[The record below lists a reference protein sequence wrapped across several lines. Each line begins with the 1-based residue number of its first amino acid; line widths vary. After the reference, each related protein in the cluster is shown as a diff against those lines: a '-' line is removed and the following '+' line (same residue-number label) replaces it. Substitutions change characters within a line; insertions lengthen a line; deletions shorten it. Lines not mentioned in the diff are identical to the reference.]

1 MQIPSIKD
9 GIHDAFI
16 GVIIALVSIPISMG
30 YASVAGLPVVY
41 GLYGSLLPILI
52 FAFVSSSPRFVF
64 GVDAAPAAIVGGMIA
79 AWGINSDSAAASS
92 IIPLI
97 TLFVALWLGIFFL
110 LRADRIINFISEPV
124 MGGFISGISTT
135 IILMQIPKLFGGS
148 ATHGEGPELL
158 LHIVRQAESCF
169 NLPSL
174 ILGLGTVLILLL
186 ARKICPKV
194 PMQAL
199 LMFLGAGIFWIFEDR
214 LGELGIAT
222 LPAVTKGLPKLY
234 LPDFSLVFAHP
245 RQLIIDTA
253 GIAIVILS
261 ETLLASENLSRKH
274 KEKIIP
280 RREVAAYALG
290 NLSAALTG
298 TCPINGSI
306 SRSGI
311 ADQFGVK
318 SQVMSITASVS
329 MALIL
334 LLGTGFI
341 SYLPVPVLTGIVIAA
356 LIGTLEFRLAHKL
369 KHLDRAEFYIFY
381 AAFFAVLIFGTIYGV
396 VVGVIL
402 ATVTFI
408 LRVSK
413 PASDFLGIVPGIK
426 GYYSLTRRN
435 TQAKPLKGVVIY
447 RFSAPLFYANIEQF
461 CSDIRKACGLGS
473 GEAEGA
479 IGAQAAAAANA
490 GTASDSGRIEPVRLV
505 VVDSSGIS
513 SVDGTASER
522 LLSLY
527 IELLEAGIKLIL
539 AGHVASVNDQLR
551 EFGAR
556 VLIEEKAVRPRI
568 LYALRDAGF
577 TPPYTAEDV
586 ENISPH
592 ADSKPEESLYN
603 PDFSTYEK
611 NEYTEHIAEIEWAYG
626 EESEAILAE
635 LAKKMPQSEQ
645 SELEQ
650 EIYFEE
656 LAMLNPEM
664 AKQVADIISEM
675 ENTICEKAS
684 GREA

>member
-110 LRADRIINFISEPV
+110 VRADRIINFISEPV

-135 IILMQIPKLFGGS
+135 IILMQIPKLFGGR
-148 ATHGEGPELL
+148 ATHGEGPELI
-158 LHIVRQAESCF
+158 LHILREAEAGF

-174 ILGLGTVLILLL
+174 ILGLATIFILIA
-186 ARKICPKV
+186 ARKLCPKV
-194 PMQAL
+194 PVQPL
-199 LMFLGAGIFWIFEDR
+199 LMFLGAGIFYLFGER
-214 LGELGIAT
+214 LGGLGIAT
-222 LPAVTKGLPKLY
+222 LPAVTKGLPRLII
-234 LPDFSLVFAHP
+234 PDLSLVLAHP

-261 ETLLASENLSRKH
+261 ETLLATENLSRRH
-274 KEKIIP
+274 REKITA

-290 NLSAALTG
+290 NFAAALTG

-311 ADQFGVK
+311 ADQLGVK
-318 SQVMSITASVS
+318 SQIMSLAASLT

-341 SYLPVPVLTGIVIAA
+341 SYLPLPLLTGIVIAA
-356 LIGTLEFRLAHKL
+356 LTGTLEFRLAHKL
-369 KHLDRAEFYIFY
+369 KHLDRAEFFIFY
-381 AAFFAVLIFGTIYGV
+381 AAFFAVLIFGSIYGV

-408 LRVSK
+408 LRLSK

-447 RFSAPLFYANIEQF
+447 RFPAPLFYANVEGF
-461 CSDIRKACGLGS
+461 CGDIRRECGLGD
-473 GEAEGA
+473 
-479 IGAQAAAAANA
+479 QAPAADLR
-490 GTASDSGRIEPVRLV
+490 SQPVRLV

-513 SVDGTASER
+513 SIDGTACQR

-527 IELLEAGIKLIL
+527 NELGEAGIKLVL

-551 EFGAR
+551 AFGAR
-556 VLIEEKAVRPRI
+556 LLIEEKAVRPRI

-577 TPPYTAEDV
+577 TPPYTTDDTEK
-586 ENISPH
+586 E
-592 ADSKPEESLYN
+592 KPKVN
-603 PDFSTYEK
+603 PPQ

-626 EESEAILAE
+626 DESEKILAA
-635 LAKKMPQSEQ
+635 LAKEMPQSEQ

-656 LAMLNPEM
+656 LAMLNPQM
-664 AKQVADIISEM
+664 AKQVASILSEM
-675 ENTICEKAS
+675 ELAAVKNAS
-684 GREA
+684 YKRQLT

>member
-1 MQIPSIKD
+1 MNIPSKKD
-9 GIHDAFI
+9 FFHDVFV
-16 GVIIALVSIPISMG
+16 GVIIAFVSIPISMG
-30 YASVAGLPVVY
+30 YATVAGLPVVY

-79 AWGINSDSAAASS
+79 VWGINSESAAATA

-135 IILMQIPKLFGGS
+135 IILMQVPKLFGGS
-148 ATHGEGPELL
+148 VTHGEAVELL
-158 LHIVRQAESCF
+158 LHIVRQAETSF

-174 ILGLGTVLILLL
+174 VLGLGTVLILLVT
-186 ARKICPKV
+186 RKLCPKI
-194 PMQAL
+194 PMQPI
-199 LMFLGAGIFWIFEDR
+199 LMFLGAGIFWIFGDS
-214 LGELGIAT
+214 LGGLGIAT
-222 LPAVTKGLPKLY
+222 LPAVTKGLPRLY
-234 LPDFSLVFAHP
+234 LPDFSLLLAHP
-245 RQLIIDTA
+245 RELIIDTA

-261 ETLLASENLSRKH
+261 ETLLATENLSRKH
-274 KEKIIP
+274 KEKIIA

-290 NLSAALTG
+290 NFSAALTG

-311 ADQFGVK
+311 ADQLGVK
-318 SQVMSITASVS
+318 SQIMSVTASVT

-356 LIGTLEFRLAHKL
+356 LIGTLEFRLVHKL
-369 KHLDRAEFYIFY
+369 KHVDRQEFFIFY

-408 LRVSK
+408 LRLSK

-435 TQAKPLKGVVIY
+435 SQAKPLKGVVIY
-447 RFSAPLFYANIEQF
+447 RFSAPLFYANVEGF
-461 CSDIRKACGLGS
+461 CYDIRRACGLEAPAEVAVKTGQTALTDPGS
-473 GEAEGA
+473 C
-479 IGAQAAAAANA
+479 
-490 GTASDSGRIEPVRLV
+490 RIEAVRLV

-527 IELLEAGIKLIL
+527 IELLEAGIKLVL

-577 TPPYTAEDV
+577 TPPYTDEDT
-586 ENISPH
+586 EIIHSK
-592 ADSKPEESLYN
+592 AYDSQ
-603 PDFSTYEK
+603 EK
-611 NEYTEHIAEIEWAYG
+611 NEYNRYTEQIAEIEWAYG
-626 EESEAILAE
+626 EERDEALAE

-664 AKQVADIISEM
+664 AKQVANIISEM
-675 ENTICEKAS
+675 ESTCEKAS
-684 GREA
+684 SRETQFKTAP

>member
-64 GVDAAPAAIVGGMIA
+64 GVDAAPAAIMGGMIA

-110 LRADRIINFISEPV
+110 VRADRIINFISEPV

-135 IILMQIPKLFGGS
+135 IILMQLPKLFGGR
-148 ATHGEGPELL
+148 ATHGEGPELI
-158 LHIVRQAESCF
+158 LHILLEAEAGF

-174 ILGLGTVLILLL
+174 LLGGGTIFILIA
-186 ARKICPKV
+186 ARKLCPKV
-194 PMQAL
+194 PLQPL
-199 LMFLGAGIFWIFEDR
+199 LMFLGAGIFYLFGER
-214 LGELGIAT
+214 LGGLGIAT
-222 LPAVTKGLPKLY
+222 LPAVTKGLPRLII
-234 LPDFSLVFAHP
+234 PDLSLVLAHP

-261 ETLLASENLSRKH
+261 ETLLATENLSRRH
-274 KEKIIP
+274 REKITA

-290 NLSAALTG
+290 NFAAALTG

-311 ADQFGVK
+311 ADQLGVK
-318 SQVMSITASVS
+318 SQIMSLAASLT

-341 SYLPVPVLTGIVIAA
+341 SYLPLPLLTGIVIAA
-356 LIGTLEFRLAHKL
+356 LTGTLEFRLAHKL
-369 KHLDRAEFYIFY
+369 KHLDRAEFFIFY
-381 AAFFAVLIFGTIYGV
+381 AAFFAVLIFGSIYGV

-408 LRVSK
+408 IRLSK

-447 RFSAPLFYANIEQF
+447 RFPAPLFYANVEGF
-461 CSDIRKACGLGS
+461 CGDIRRECGLGD
-473 GEAEGA
+473 
-479 IGAQAAAAANA
+479 QTPAADLR
-490 GTASDSGRIEPVRLV
+490 SQPVRLV

-513 SVDGTASER
+513 SIDGTACQR

-527 IELLEAGIKLIL
+527 NELGEAGIKLVL

-556 VLIEEKAVRPRI
+556 ILIEEKAVRPRI

-577 TPPYTAEDV
+577 TPPYTTDDTEK
-586 ENISPH
+586 E
-592 ADSKPEESLYN
+592 KPKVN
-603 PDFSTYEK
+603 PPQ

-626 EESEAILAE
+626 DESEKILAE
-635 LAKKMPQSEQ
+635 LAKEMPQSEQ

-656 LAMLNPEM
+656 LAMLNPQM
-664 AKQVADIISEM
+664 AKQVASIISEM
-675 ENTICEKAS
+675 ELAAVKNAS
-684 GREA
+684 YKRQLT

>member
-110 LRADRIINFISEPV
+110 VRADRIINFISEPV

-135 IILMQIPKLFGGS
+135 IILMQIPKLFGGR
-148 ATHGEGPELL
+148 ATHGEGPELI
-158 LHIVRQAESCF
+158 LHILREAEAGF

-174 ILGLGTVLILLL
+174 ILGLATIFILLA
-186 ARKICPKV
+186 ARKLCPKV
-194 PMQAL
+194 PVQPL
-199 LMFLGAGIFWIFEDR
+199 LMFLGAGIFYLFGER
-214 LGELGIAT
+214 LSGLGIAT
-222 LPAVTKGLPKLY
+222 LPAVTKGLPRLII
-234 LPDFSLVFAHP
+234 PDLSLVLAHP

-261 ETLLASENLSRKH
+261 ETLLATENLSRRH
-274 KEKIIP
+274 REKITA
-280 RREVAAYALG
+280 RREVAAYTLG
-290 NLSAALTG
+290 NFAAALTG

-311 ADQFGVK
+311 ADQLGVK
-318 SQVMSITASVS
+318 SQIMSLAASLT

-341 SYLPVPVLTGIVIAA
+341 SYLPLPLLTGIVIAA
-356 LIGTLEFRLAHKL
+356 LTGTLEFRLAHKL
-369 KHLDRAEFYIFY
+369 KHLDRAEFFIFY
-381 AAFFAVLIFGTIYGV
+381 AAFFAVLIFGSIYGV

-408 LRVSK
+408 IRLSK
-413 PASDFLGIVPGIK
+413 PTSDFLGIVPGIK

-447 RFSAPLFYANIEQF
+447 RFPAPLFYANVEVF
-461 CSDIRKACGLGS
+461 CDDIRRECGLGD
-473 GEAEGA
+473 
-479 IGAQAAAAANA
+479 QTPAADLR
-490 GTASDSGRIEPVRLV
+490 SQPVRLV

-513 SVDGTASER
+513 SIDGTACQR

-527 IELLEAGIKLIL
+527 KELGEAGIKLVL
-539 AGHVASVNDQLR
+539 AGHVASVNNQLR

-556 VLIEEKAVRPRI
+556 ILIEEKAVRPRI

-577 TPPYTAEDV
+577 TPPYTTDDTEK
-586 ENISPH
+586 E
-592 ADSKPEESLYN
+592 KPKVN
-603 PDFSTYEK
+603 PPQ

-626 EESEAILAE
+626 DESEKILAA
-635 LAKKMPQSEQ
+635 LAKEMPQSEQ

-656 LAMLNPEM
+656 LAMLNPQM
-664 AKQVADIISEM
+664 AKQVADIIAEM
-675 ENTICEKAS
+675 EAAAVKNTDCK
-684 GREA
+684 RQLT

>member
-64 GVDAAPAAIVGGMIA
+64 GVDAAPAAIMGGMIA

-110 LRADRIINFISEPV
+110 VRADRIINFISEPV

-135 IILMQIPKLFGGS
+135 IILMQLPKLFGGR
-148 ATHGEGPELL
+148 ATHGEGPELI
-158 LHIVRQAESCF
+158 LHILLEAEAGF

-174 ILGLGTVLILLL
+174 LLGGGTIFILIA
-186 ARKICPKV
+186 ARKLCPKV
-194 PMQAL
+194 PLQPL
-199 LMFLGAGIFWIFEDR
+199 LMFLGAGIFYLFGER
-214 LGELGIAT
+214 LGGLGIAT
-222 LPAVTKGLPKLY
+222 LPAVTKGLPRLII
-234 LPDFSLVFAHP
+234 PDLSLVLAHP

-261 ETLLASENLSRKH
+261 ETLLATENLSRRH
-274 KEKIIP
+274 REKITA

-290 NLSAALTG
+290 NFAAALTG

-311 ADQFGVK
+311 ADQLGVK
-318 SQVMSITASVS
+318 SQIMSLAASLT

-341 SYLPVPVLTGIVIAA
+341 SYLPLPLLTGIVIAA
-356 LIGTLEFRLAHKL
+356 LTGTLEFRLAHKL
-369 KHLDRAEFYIFY
+369 KHLDRAEFFIFY
-381 AAFFAVLIFGTIYGV
+381 AAFFAVLIFGSIYGV

-408 LRVSK
+408 IRLSK

-435 TQAKPLKGVVIY
+435 TQALPLKGVVIY
-447 RFSAPLFYANIEQF
+447 RFPAPLFYANVEGF
-461 CSDIRKACGLGS
+461 CGDIRRECGLGD
-473 GEAEGA
+473 
-479 IGAQAAAAANA
+479 QAPAADFR
-490 GTASDSGRIEPVRLV
+490 SQPVRLV

-513 SVDGTASER
+513 SIDGTACQR

-527 IELLEAGIKLIL
+527 TELGEAGIKLVL

-551 EFGAR
+551 AFGAR
-556 VLIEEKAVRPRI
+556 LLIEEKAVRPRI

-577 TPPYTAEDV
+577 TQPYIAGDTEKEKPQVNPPQ
-586 ENISPH
+586 
-592 ADSKPEESLYN
+592 
-603 PDFSTYEK
+603 

-626 EESEAILAE
+626 EESEKILAA
-635 LAKKMPQSEQ
+635 LAKTMPQSEQ

-675 ENTICEKAS
+675 ELAAVKNAS
-684 GREA
+684 YKQQIT

>member
-110 LRADRIINFISEPV
+110 VRADRIINFISEPV

-135 IILMQIPKLFGGS
+135 IILMQIPKLFGGK
-148 ATHGEGPELL
+148 ATHGEGPELI
-158 LHIVRQAESCF
+158 LHILREAEAGF
-169 NLPSL
+169 NLSSL
-174 ILGLGTVLILLL
+174 LLGGGTIFILLA
-186 ARKICPKV
+186 ARKLCPKV
-194 PMQAL
+194 PVQPL
-199 LMFLGAGIFWIFEDR
+199 LMFLGAGIFYLFGER
-214 LGELGIAT
+214 LSGLGIAT
-222 LPAVTKGLPKLY
+222 LPAVTKGLPRLII
-234 LPDFSLVFAHP
+234 PDLSLVLAHP

-261 ETLLASENLSRKH
+261 ETLLATENLSRRH
-274 KEKIIP
+274 REKITA

-290 NLSAALTG
+290 NFAAALTG

-311 ADQFGVK
+311 ADQLGVK
-318 SQVMSITASVS
+318 SQIMSLAASLT

-341 SYLPVPVLTGIVIAA
+341 SYLPLPLLTGIVIAA
-356 LIGTLEFRLAHKL
+356 LTGTLEFRLAHKL
-369 KHLDRAEFYIFY
+369 KHLDRAEFFIFY
-381 AAFFAVLIFGTIYGV
+381 AVFFAVLIFGSIYGV

-408 LRVSK
+408 LRLSK

-447 RFSAPLFYANIEQF
+447 RFSAPLFYANVEGF
-461 CSDIRKACGLGS
+461 CGDIRRECGLGD
-473 GEAEGA
+473 
-479 IGAQAAAAANA
+479 QTPAADLR
-490 GTASDSGRIEPVRLV
+490 SQPVRLV

-513 SVDGTASER
+513 SIDGTACQR

-527 IELLEAGIKLIL
+527 NELGEAGIKLVL

-551 EFGAR
+551 AFGAR
-556 VLIEEKAVRPRI
+556 LLIEEKAVRPRI
-568 LYALRDAGF
+568 LYALRDADF
-577 TPPYTAEDV
+577 TPPYTTGDTEK
-586 ENISPH
+586 E
-592 ADSKPEESLYN
+592 KPKVN
-603 PDFSTYEK
+603 PPQ

-626 EESEAILAE
+626 DESEKILAA
-635 LAKKMPQSEQ
+635 LAKEMPQSEQ

-656 LAMLNPEM
+656 LAMLNPQM
-664 AKQVADIISEM
+664 AKQVADIIAEM
-675 ENTICEKAS
+675 ELAAVKNAS
-684 GREA
+684 YKRQLT

>member
-135 IILMQIPKLFGGS
+135 IILMQIPKLFGGR
-148 ATHGEGPELL
+148 ATHGEGPELF
-158 LHIVRQAESCF
+158 LHILREAEAGF

-174 ILGLGTVLILLL
+174 LLGGGTIFILLA
-186 ARKICPKV
+186 ARKLCPKV
-194 PMQAL
+194 PLQPI
-199 LMFLGAGIFWIFEDR
+199 LMFLGAGIFYLFGER
-214 LGELGIAT
+214 LSGLGIAT
-222 LPAVTKGLPKLY
+222 LPAVTKGLPRLII
-234 LPDFSLVFAHP
+234 PDLSLVLAHP

-261 ETLLASENLSRKH
+261 ETLLATENLSRRH
-274 KEKIIP
+274 REKITA

-290 NLSAALTG
+290 NFAAALTG

-311 ADQFGVK
+311 ADQLGVK
-318 SQVMSITASVS
+318 SQLMSLAASLT

-341 SYLPVPVLTGIVIAA
+341 SYLPLPLLTGIVIAA
-356 LIGTLEFRLAHKL
+356 LTGTLEFRLAHKL
-369 KHLDRAEFYIFY
+369 KHLDRAEFFIFY
-381 AAFFAVLIFGTIYGV
+381 AAFFAVLIFGSIYGV

-408 LRVSK
+408 LRLSK

-447 RFSAPLFYANIEQF
+447 RFPAPLFYANVEGF
-461 CSDIRKACGLGS
+461 CGDIRRECGLGD
-473 GEAEGA
+473 
-479 IGAQAAAAANA
+479 QAPAADLR
-490 GTASDSGRIEPVRLV
+490 SQPVRLV

-513 SVDGTASER
+513 SIDGTACQR

-527 IELLEAGIKLIL
+527 NELGEAGIKLVL

-551 EFGAR
+551 AFGAR
-556 VLIEEKAVRPRI
+556 LLIEEKAVRPRI

-577 TPPYTAEDV
+577 TPPYTANDTEK
-586 ENISPH
+586 E
-592 ADSKPEESLYN
+592 KPKVN
-603 PDFSTYEK
+603 PPQ

-626 EESEAILAE
+626 DESEKILAA
-635 LAKKMPQSEQ
+635 LAKEMPQSEQ

-656 LAMLNPEM
+656 LAMLNPQM
-664 AKQVADIISEM
+664 AKQVADIIAEM
-675 ENTICEKAS
+675 EAAAVKNTSCK
-684 GREA
+684 RQLT

>member
-110 LRADRIINFISEPV
+110 VRADRIINFISEPV

-135 IILMQIPKLFGGS
+135 IILMQIPKLFGGR
-148 ATHGEGPELL
+148 ATHGEGPELI
-158 LHIVRQAESCF
+158 LHILLEAEAGF

-174 ILGLGTVLILLL
+174 ILGLATIFILLA
-186 ARKICPKV
+186 ARKLCPKV
-194 PMQAL
+194 PVQPL
-199 LMFLGAGIFWIFEDR
+199 LMFFGAGIFYLFGER
-214 LGELGIAT
+214 LSGLGIAT
-222 LPAVTKGLPKLY
+222 LPAVTKGLPRLII
-234 LPDFSLVFAHP
+234 PDLSLVLAHP

-261 ETLLASENLSRKH
+261 ETLLATENLSRRH
-274 KEKIIP
+274 REKITA

-290 NLSAALTG
+290 NFAAALTG

-311 ADQFGVK
+311 ADQLGVK
-318 SQVMSITASVS
+318 SQIMSLAASLT

-341 SYLPVPVLTGIVIAA
+341 SYLPLPLLTGIVIAA
-356 LIGTLEFRLAHKL
+356 LTGTLEFRLAHKL
-369 KHLDRAEFYIFY
+369 KHLDRAEFFIFY
-381 AAFFAVLIFGTIYGV
+381 AAFFAVLIFGSIYGV

-408 LRVSK
+408 LRLSK

-447 RFSAPLFYANIEQF
+447 RFPAPLFYANVEGF
-461 CSDIRKACGLGS
+461 CGDIKRACGLGAGNS
-473 GEAEGA
+473 GDSQGELTGA
-479 IGAQAAAAANA
+479 G
-490 GTASDSGRIEPVRLV
+490 GTRTEPIHLV

-527 IELLEAGIKLIL
+527 IELLEAGIKLVL

-577 TPPYTAEDV
+577 TPPYTTDDTEK
-586 ENISPH
+586 E
-592 ADSKPEESLYN
+592 KPKVN
-603 PDFSTYEK
+603 PPQ

-626 EESEAILAE
+626 DESEKILAV
-635 LAKKMPQSEQ
+635 LAKEMPQSEQ

-656 LAMLNPEM
+656 LAMLNPQM
-664 AKQVADIISEM
+664 AKQVADIIAEM
-675 ENTICEKAS
+675 ELAAVKNTGCK
-684 GREA
+684 RQLT

>member
-110 LRADRIINFISEPV
+110 VRADRIINFISEPV

-135 IILMQIPKLFGGS
+135 IILMQLPKLFGGK
-148 ATHGEGPELL
+148 ATHGEGPELF
-158 LHIVRQAESCF
+158 LHILREAEAGF

-174 ILGLGTVLILLL
+174 ILGLATIFILLA
-186 ARKICPKV
+186 ARKLCPKV
-194 PMQAL
+194 PVQPL
-199 LMFLGAGIFWIFEDR
+199 LMFLGAGIFYLFGER
-214 LGELGIAT
+214 LSGLGIAT
-222 LPAVTKGLPKLY
+222 LPAVTKGLPRLII
-234 LPDFSLVFAHP
+234 PDLSLVLAHP

-261 ETLLASENLSRKH
+261 ETLLATENLSRRH
-274 KEKIIP
+274 REKITA

-290 NLSAALTG
+290 NFAAALTG
-298 TCPINGSI
+298 SCPINGSI

-311 ADQFGVK
+311 ADQLGVK
-318 SQVMSITASVS
+318 SQIMSLAASLT

-369 KHLDRAEFYIFY
+369 KHLDRAEFFIFY
-381 AAFFAVLIFGTIYGV
+381 AAFFAVLIFGSIYGV

-408 LRVSK
+408 LRLSK
-413 PASDFLGIVPGIK
+413 PACDFLGIVPGIK

-447 RFSAPLFYANIEQF
+447 RFPAPLFYANVEGF
-461 CSDIRKACGLGS
+461 CGDIRRECGLGD
-473 GEAEGA
+473 
-479 IGAQAAAAANA
+479 QAPAADFR
-490 GTASDSGRIEPVRLV
+490 SHPVRLV

-513 SVDGTASER
+513 SIDGTACQR

-527 IELLEAGIKLIL
+527 TELGEAGIKLVL

-551 EFGAR
+551 AFGAR
-556 VLIEEKAVRPRI
+556 LLIEEKAVRPRI

-577 TPPYTAEDV
+577 TPPYTTDDTEK
-586 ENISPH
+586 E
-592 ADSKPEESLYN
+592 KPKVN
-603 PDFSTYEK
+603 PPQ

-626 EESEAILAE
+626 DESEKILAA
-635 LAKKMPQSEQ
+635 LAKEMPQSEQ

-656 LAMLNPEM
+656 LAMLNPQM

-675 ENTICEKAS
+675 ELAAVKNAS
-684 GREA
+684 YKRQLT

>member
-110 LRADRIINFISEPV
+110 VRADRIINFISEPV

-135 IILMQIPKLFGGS
+135 IILMQIPKLFGGR
-148 ATHGEGPELL
+148 ATHGEGPELI
-158 LHIVRQAESCF
+158 LHILREAEAGF

-174 ILGLGTVLILLL
+174 ILGLATIFILLA
-186 ARKICPKV
+186 ARKLCPKV
-194 PMQAL
+194 PVQPL
-199 LMFLGAGIFWIFEDR
+199 LMFLGAGIFYLFGER
-214 LGELGIAT
+214 LGGLGIAT
-222 LPAVTKGLPKLY
+222 LPAVTKGLPRLII
-234 LPDFSLVFAHP
+234 PDLSLVLVHP

-261 ETLLASENLSRKH
+261 ETLLATENLSRRH
-274 KEKIIP
+274 REKITA

-290 NLSAALTG
+290 NFAAALTG

-311 ADQFGVK
+311 ADQLGVK
-318 SQVMSITASVS
+318 SQIMSLAASLT

-341 SYLPVPVLTGIVIAA
+341 SYLPLPLLTGIVIAA
-356 LIGTLEFRLAHKL
+356 LTGTLEFRLAHKL
-369 KHLDRAEFYIFY
+369 KHLDRAEFFIFY
-381 AAFFAVLIFGTIYGV
+381 AAFFAVLIFGSIYGV

-408 LRVSK
+408 LRLSK

-435 TQAKPLKGVVIY
+435 TQARPLKGVVIY
-447 RFSAPLFYANIEQF
+447 RFPAPLFYANVEGF
-461 CSDIRKACGLGS
+461 CGDIRRACGLS
-473 GEAEGA
+473 D
-479 IGAQAAAAANA
+479 QAPAADLR
-490 GTASDSGRIEPVRLV
+490 SQPVRLV

-513 SVDGTASER
+513 SIDGTACQR

-527 IELLEAGIKLIL
+527 NELGEAGIKLVL

-556 VLIEEKAVRPRI
+556 ILIEEKAVRPRI

-577 TPPYTAEDV
+577 TPPYTTDDTEK
-586 ENISPH
+586 E
-592 ADSKPEESLYN
+592 KPKVN
-603 PDFSTYEK
+603 PPQ

-626 EESEAILAE
+626 DESEKILAA
-635 LAKKMPQSEQ
+635 LAKEMPQSEQ

-656 LAMLNPEM
+656 LAMLNPQM
-664 AKQVADIISEM
+664 AKQVADIIAEM
-675 ENTICEKAS
+675 EAAAVKNTGCK
-684 GREA
+684 RQLT

>member
-110 LRADRIINFISEPV
+110 VRADRIINFISEPV

-135 IILMQIPKLFGGS
+135 IILMQIPKLFGGK
-148 ATHGEGPELL
+148 ATHGEGPELI
-158 LHIVRQAESCF
+158 LHILHEAEAGF

-174 ILGLGTVLILLL
+174 LLGGGTIFILLA
-186 ARKICPKV
+186 ARKLCPKV
-194 PMQAL
+194 PVQPI
-199 LMFLGAGIFWIFEDR
+199 LMFLGASIFYLFGER
-214 LGELGIAT
+214 LSGLGIAT
-222 LPAVTKGLPKLY
+222 LPAVTKGLPRLII
-234 LPDFSLVFAHP
+234 PDLSLVLAHP

-261 ETLLASENLSRKH
+261 ETLLATENLSRRH
-274 KEKIIP
+274 REKITA

-290 NLSAALTG
+290 NFAAALTG

-311 ADQFGVK
+311 ADQLGVK
-318 SQVMSITASVS
+318 SQIMSLTASLT

-341 SYLPVPVLTGIVIAA
+341 SYLPLPLLTGIVIAA
-356 LIGTLEFRLAHKL
+356 LTGTLEFRLAHKL
-369 KHLDRAEFYIFY
+369 KHLDRAEFFIFY
-381 AAFFAVLIFGTIYGV
+381 AAFFAVLIFGSIYGV

-408 LRVSK
+408 IRLSK

-447 RFSAPLFYANIEQF
+447 RFPAPLFYANVEGF
-461 CSDIRKACGLGS
+461 CGDIRRECGLGD
-473 GEAEGA
+473 
-479 IGAQAAAAANA
+479 QTPAADFR
-490 GTASDSGRIEPVRLV
+490 SQPVRLV

-513 SVDGTASER
+513 SIDGTACQR

-527 IELLEAGIKLIL
+527 KELGEAGIKLVL

-551 EFGAR
+551 AFGAR
-556 VLIEEKAVRPRI
+556 LLIEEKAVRPRI

-577 TPPYTAEDV
+577 TPPYTADDTEK
-586 ENISPH
+586 E
-592 ADSKPEESLYN
+592 KPKVN
-603 PDFSTYEK
+603 PPQ

-626 EESEAILAE
+626 DESEKILAE
-635 LAKKMPQSEQ
+635 LAKEMPQSEQ

-656 LAMLNPEM
+656 LAMLNPQM
-664 AKQVADIISEM
+664 AKQVASIISEM
-675 ENTICEKAS
+675 ETAAVKNGSYKQQIT
-684 GREA
+684 

>member
-1 MQIPSIKD
+1 MRLPSIKD

-110 LRADRIINFISEPV
+110 VRADRIINFISEPV

-135 IILMQIPKLFGGS
+135 IILMQLPKLFGGK
-148 ATHGEGPELL
+148 ATHGEGPELF
-158 LHIVRQAESCF
+158 LHILREAEAGF

-174 ILGLGTVLILLL
+174 ILGLATIFILLA
-186 ARKICPKV
+186 ARKLCPKV
-194 PMQAL
+194 PVQPL
-199 LMFLGAGIFWIFEDR
+199 LMFLGAGIFYLFGER
-214 LGELGIAT
+214 LSGLGIAT
-222 LPAVTKGLPKLY
+222 LPAVTKGLPRLII
-234 LPDFSLVFAHP
+234 PDLSLVLAHP

-261 ETLLASENLSRKH
+261 ETLLATENLSRRH
-274 KEKIIP
+274 REKITA

-290 NLSAALTG
+290 NFAAALTG
-298 TCPINGSI
+298 SCPINGSI

-311 ADQFGVK
+311 ADQLGVK
-318 SQVMSITASVS
+318 SQIMSLAASLT

-369 KHLDRAEFYIFY
+369 KHLDRAEFFIFY
-381 AAFFAVLIFGTIYGV
+381 AAFFAVLIFGSIYGV

-408 LRVSK
+408 LRLSK

-435 TQAKPLKGVVIY
+435 TQAKPIKGVVIY
-447 RFSAPLFYANIEQF
+447 RFPAPLFYANVEGF
-461 CSDIRKACGLGS
+461 CGDIRRECGLGD
-473 GEAEGA
+473 
-479 IGAQAAAAANA
+479 QAPAADFR
-490 GTASDSGRIEPVRLV
+490 SQPVRLV

-513 SVDGTASER
+513 SIDGTACQR

-527 IELLEAGIKLIL
+527 TELGEAGIKLVL

-551 EFGAR
+551 AFGAR
-556 VLIEEKAVRPRI
+556 LLIEEKAVRPRI

-577 TPPYTAEDV
+577 TQPYIAGDTEKEKPQVNPPQ
-586 ENISPH
+586 
-592 ADSKPEESLYN
+592 
-603 PDFSTYEK
+603 

-626 EESEAILAE
+626 EESEKILAA
-635 LAKKMPQSEQ
+635 LAKTMPQSEQ

-675 ENTICEKAS
+675 ELAAVKNAS
-684 GREA
+684 YKQQIT

>member
-110 LRADRIINFISEPV
+110 VRADRIINFISEPV

-135 IILMQIPKLFGGS
+135 IILMQLPKLFGGR
-148 ATHGEGPELL
+148 ATHGEGPELI
-158 LHIVRQAESCF
+158 LHILREAEAGI

-174 ILGLGTVLILLL
+174 ILGLATIFILLA
-186 ARKICPKV
+186 ARKLCPKV
-194 PMQAL
+194 PLQPI
-199 LMFLGAGIFWIFEDR
+199 LMFLGAGIFYLFGER
-214 LGELGIAT
+214 LSGLGIAT
-222 LPAVTKGLPKLY
+222 LPAVTKGLPRLII
-234 LPDFSLVFAHP
+234 PDLSLVLAHP

-261 ETLLASENLSRKH
+261 ETLLATENLSRRH
-274 KEKIIP
+274 REKITA

-290 NLSAALTG
+290 NFAAALTG

-311 ADQFGVK
+311 ADQLGVR
-318 SQVMSITASVS
+318 SQLMSLAASLT

-341 SYLPVPVLTGIVIAA
+341 SYLPLPLLTGIVIAA
-356 LIGTLEFRLAHKL
+356 LTGTLEFRLAHKL
-369 KHLDRAEFYIFY
+369 KHLDRAEFFIFY
-381 AAFFAVLIFGTIYGV
+381 AAFFAVLIFGSIYGV

-408 LRVSK
+408 LRLSK

-447 RFSAPLFYANIEQF
+447 RFPAPLFYANVEGF
-461 CSDIRKACGLGS
+461 CGDIRRECGLGD
-473 GEAEGA
+473 
-479 IGAQAAAAANA
+479 QTPAADFR
-490 GTASDSGRIEPVRLV
+490 SQPVRLV

-513 SVDGTASER
+513 SIDGTACQR

-527 IELLEAGIKLIL
+527 NELGEAGIKLVL

-556 VLIEEKAVRPRI
+556 ILIEEKAVRPRI

-577 TPPYTAEDV
+577 TPPYTTDDTEK
-586 ENISPH
+586 E
-592 ADSKPEESLYN
+592 KPKVN
-603 PDFSTYEK
+603 PPQ

-626 EESEAILAE
+626 DESEKILAA
-635 LAKKMPQSEQ
+635 LAKEMPQSEQ

-656 LAMLNPEM
+656 LAMLNPQM
-664 AKQVADIISEM
+664 AKQVADIIAEM
-675 ENTICEKAS
+675 EAAAVKNAS
-684 GREA
+684 YKRQLT

>member
-1 MQIPSIKD
+1 M
-9 GIHDAFI
+9 
-16 GVIIALVSIPISMG
+16 GVIIAFVSIPISMG

-52 FAFVSSSPRFVF
+52 FGLVSSSPRFVF

-79 AWGINSDSAAASS
+79 AWGINSESAAATR
-92 IIPLI
+92 IIPVI

-110 LRADRIINFISEPV
+110 LRADRIITFISEPV

-135 IILMQIPKLFGGS
+135 IILMQLPKLFGGT
-148 ATHGEGPELL
+148 ATHGEALGLL
-158 LHIVRQAESCF
+158 LHIVRQAEVF
-169 NLPSL
+169 NAPSAA
-174 ILGLGTVLILLL
+174 LGLGTIVILLVT
-186 ARKICPKV
+186 RKLCPKL
-194 PMQAL
+194 PMQPI
-199 LMFLGAGIFWIFEDR
+199 LMFLGAGIFR
-214 LGELGIAT
+214 LFGERLNGLGIAT
-222 LPAVTKGLPKLY
+222 LPAVTKGLPHFII
-234 LPDFSLVFAHP
+234 PDLSLVLAHP

-261 ETLLASENLSRKH
+261 ETLLATENLSRKH

-311 ADQFGVK
+311 ADQLGVK
-318 SQVMSITASVS
+318 SQIMSVTASVS

-369 KHLDRAEFYIFY
+369 KHLDRAEFFIFY

-408 LRVSK
+408 IRLSK

-435 TQAKPLKGVVIY
+435 TQALPLKGVVIY
-447 RFSAPLFYANIEQF
+447 RFSAPLFYANIEGF
-461 CSDIRKACGLGS
+461 CSDIRKVCGV
-473 GEAEGA
+473 EGA
-479 IGAQAAAAANA
+479 LPA
-490 GTASDSGRIEPVRLV
+490 GQTALTTGKVSPSAGQEASTVEGDTCTRTQPIRLV
-505 VVDSSGIS
+505 IADSSGIS
-513 SVDGTASER
+513 SVDATAAER
-522 LLSLY
+522 LLALY
-527 IELLEAGIKLIL
+527 TELLEHGIKFVL
-539 AGHVASVNDQLR
+539 AGHVNSVNDQLR

-556 VLIEEKAVRPRI
+556 KLIEEMAVRPRI

-577 TPPYTAEDV
+577 TPPYTQEDT
-586 ENISPH
+586 ENIKPV
-592 ADSKPEESLYN
+592 KVRQPEESLYN

-626 EESEAILAE
+626 EESEKILAA
-635 LAKKMPQSEQ
+635 LSKIMPQSEQ
-645 SELEQ
+645 MELEQ
-650 EIYFEE
+650 ELYFEE

-675 ENTICEKAS
+675 ESTCEKAF